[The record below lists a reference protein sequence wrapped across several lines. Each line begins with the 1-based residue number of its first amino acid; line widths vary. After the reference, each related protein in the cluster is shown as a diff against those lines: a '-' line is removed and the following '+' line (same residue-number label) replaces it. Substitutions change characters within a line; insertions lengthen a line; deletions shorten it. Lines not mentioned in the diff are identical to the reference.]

1 MLLLCS
7 GMLLKVVLGSCVF
20 CALQGWRTAGMAS
33 KLFDR
38 LRRTLF
44 KEGELPAE
52 TEGHGAEDF
61 PESSE
66 LEDDTDCVSAR
77 LGGTLCFE
85 GEGALD
91 SEDAGDA
98 SGPDSDSDFFGES
111 IDNACSSTDTSP
123 IGPSPKTSNLIT
135 RQLQENWRSSKTRC
149 IPEKL
154 IFEVTDASVVHETN
168 SKYVLYTIHIIH
180 SGTFDKTPAIITRRY
195 TDFERLH
202 SRLRRRHGDEMDGV
216 FFPRKKLRKNFA
228 AETIAKRSR
237 AFEQYLTHLHSLP
250 ELRSTPTFLEFFYLG
265 DLRAGQMLMRVGR
278 YQDALGSLLNALRL
292 QEKLGCHQLL
302 QLNQLQ
308 RVHWFFTLSS
318 LVTCFQELGQL
329 SEAQEHCDRALQ
341 DLAPSQEALQQHQ
354 LHPLLIPLLQSNVRL
369 SWKVSKDKRRWEA
382 LLQEI
387 QEQGIDI
394 GNQPNLKE
402 CLIKESI
409 EDSEGLV
416 RAKSKSEDVP

>member
-1 MLLLCS
+1 
-7 GMLLKVVLGSCVF
+7 
-20 CALQGWRTAGMAS
+20 MAS

-44 KEGELPAE
+44 KEGELSSE
-52 TEGHGAEDF
+52 TDGKDDF

-66 LEDDTDCVSAR
+66 LEDDTDCISAR
-77 LGGTLCFE
+77 LSGTLCFE
-85 GEGALD
+85 GDGVLE

-111 IDNACSSTDTSP
+111 LDNACSSTDASP
-123 IGPSPKTSNLIT
+123 MGPSPKDSNMIT
-135 RQLQENWRSSKTRC
+135 RQLQENWRTSRSRC

-168 SKYVLYTIHIIH
+168 SKYVLYTIHVIH
-180 SGTFDKTPAIITRRY
+180 SGTFDKTPAVITRRY

-202 SRLRRRHGDEMDGV
+202 SRLRHRHSDEMDG
-216 FFPRKKLRKNFA
+216 FYFPRKKLRKNFV

-237 AFEQYLTHLHSLP
+237 AFEQYLSHLYSLP
-250 ELRSTPTFLEFFYLG
+250 DLRTTPTFLEFFYLG

-278 YQDALGSLLNALRL
+278 YQEALGSFLNALRL

-302 QLNQLQ
+302 QQNHFQ
-308 RVHWFFTLSS
+308 RVHWFFTLSA
-318 LVTCFQELGQL
+318 LVSCFQEVEQL

-341 DLAPSQEALQQHQ
+341 DMAPSQEALQQHQ

-369 SWKVSKDKRRWEA
+369 SWKISKDKRRWEA
-382 LLQEI
+382 LLQDI
-387 QEQGIDI
+387 QERGIDI
-394 GNQPNLKE
+394 GSQPNLKE

-409 EDSEGLV
+409 EDSEGAV
-416 RAKSKSEDVP
+416 RAKSKSEDAS